1 MKILQEAE
9 ERHVLTVIVDNEAG
23 ILAKIAGL
31 FTARGYNIDSL
42 TVADITEN
50 HAVSRITIVTHGPP
64 AQIDQIHAQLERLI
78 PVHKVIDL
86 TEVGPYVERE
96 LALVKVSG
104 TGDARV
110 EALRVAE
117 IFRAKPVDTTTS
129 SFIFELTGTPDKIDT
144 FVGLMREL
152 GLVEVRVGELD
163 QVADRLRPP
172 RGVPGHPPHG
182 ERRLL
187 GERELGDAHLVV
199 GEQAVAVLAQQAGD
213 RGDAVRRPGPRQQ
226 SGAHPPVVG
235 PDGRGVDDED
245 GVDLAAAVDRLQGG
259 REVLRLGLVRQV
271 DGLPGLQARGLERV
285 DGQPGRPPGVG
296 EHGDAGPRRERLAV
310 EDVCR
315 EEHLGE
321 VVDPHDAGLL
331 QECGRGGVRRPVL
344 GGGSA

>member
-1 MKILQEAE
+1 MKILHEAE

-104 TGDARV
+104 TGEARV

-117 IFRAKPVDTTTS
+117 IFRAKPVDTTTA

-152 GLVEVRVGELD
+152 GLVEVGRTG
-163 QVADRLRPP
+163 
-172 RGVPGHPPHG
+172 
-182 ERRLL
+182 
-187 GERELGDAHLVV
+187 VV
-199 GEQAVAVLAQQAGD
+199 GM
-213 RGDAVRRPGPRQQ
+213 
-226 SGAHPPVVG
+226 
-235 PDGRGVDDED
+235 GRGAT
-245 GVDLAAAVDRLQGG
+245 GV
-259 REVLRLGLVRQV
+259 
-271 DGLPGLQARGLERV
+271 
-285 DGQPGRPPGVG
+285 
-296 EHGDAGPRRERLAV
+296 
-310 EDVCR
+310 
-315 EEHLGE
+315 
-321 VVDPHDAGLL
+321 
-331 QECGRGGVRRPVL
+331 
-344 GGGSA
+344 